1 MGLQVPYDSVEKVRS
16 QYQMEDDMAS
26 ENSDSLPLKVDAAI
40 QEHLSHK
47 AYLVRSHYLIRTY
60 NNYVVEID

>member
-47 AYLVRSHYLIRTY
+47 AYLVRSHNL
-60 NNYVVEID
+60 